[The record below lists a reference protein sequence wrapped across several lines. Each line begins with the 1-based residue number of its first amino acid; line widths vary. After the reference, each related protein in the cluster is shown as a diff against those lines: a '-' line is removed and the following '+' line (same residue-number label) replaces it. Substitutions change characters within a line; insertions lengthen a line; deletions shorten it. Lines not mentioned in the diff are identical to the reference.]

1 MNSDEL
7 NVVLKIVSNAPT
19 VDKTDNA
26 DDGGVTKKASYKI
39 AQEIDSKAEK
49 KSSENQLQD
58 ADISEKAS
66 KTKDDEDDKEKKV
79 EAEDK
84 EYTLAAFKSLFV
96 SNKELDDIFSDVGYK
111 NVFNLIDT
119 DKDGVITKKEV
130 EDLDLNLKSLADL
143 TTDDIEKLIENINSE
158 KNENDEEEIAPE
170 LLDKLK
176 EILGIDKDKEETD
189 AVTPITTEEI
199 PTYNSY
205 TPSTSIGSSGGTYY
219 SSPSYSTG
227 SGSSGNVTIKPE
239 VTMEE
244 LEEKRAEKQE
254 KVDKANDDYQAAVG
268 ETNENIVNAKED
280 LAQKE
285 EAYKEAVCHDDK
297 ISDELRGRMLK
308 NQEDIET
315 EEKEQTKYE
324 KKIAQQEEK
333 ITSLDSKI
341 TSLNSSLEQYKA
353 SLSALPSEKTEE
365 NKDNWDDIQ
374 ATRSELK
381 EKISSTEKSIKENEE
396 EKKSAEA
403 AKEFAEDTLKIVK
416 ENLEKLEDEREK
428 IEKEIEKVCSDATKE
443 ALKAFQEARVNV
455 ETVKSQ
461 EVSSAQEALNTA
473 NEELQEVEEEIN
485 ELQQKQIQMEYSM
498 TGDGQAVADFL
509 MDLVTDENG
518 NMVPINATQMQQAM
532 TAAGCRFDAGAWC
545 GDFVAYALQQVYGD
559 DVPGDYI
566 NTCSNTAY
574 VPTIREWG
582 ANKGLLTD
590 DSSQVEPGDIIVYGE
605 QHVGLVVSVNS
616 DGTVNTVE
624 GNTSNSNTGAY
635 SCDDGSEGWC
645 SYHSGVTGSYIL
657 LNKA

>member
-219 SSPSYSTG
+219 SSPSYSTS

-324 KKIAQQEEK
+324 KKIA
-333 ITSLDSKI
+333 
-341 TSLNSSLEQYKA
+341 
-353 SLSALPSEKTEE
+353 
-365 NKDNWDDIQ
+365 
-374 ATRSELK
+374 
-381 EKISSTEKSIKENEE
+381 
-396 EKKSAEA
+396 
-403 AKEFAEDTLKIVK
+403 
-416 ENLEKLEDEREK
+416 
-428 IEKEIEKVCSDATKE
+428 
-443 ALKAFQEARVNV
+443 
-455 ETVKSQ
+455 
-461 EVSSAQEALNTA
+461 
-473 NEELQEVEEEIN
+473 
-485 ELQQKQIQMEYSM
+485 
-498 TGDGQAVADFL
+498 
-509 MDLVTDENG
+509 
-518 NMVPINATQMQQAM
+518 
-532 TAAGCRFDAGAWC
+532 
-545 GDFVAYALQQVYGD
+545 
-559 DVPGDYI
+559 
-566 NTCSNTAY
+566 
-574 VPTIREWG
+574 
-582 ANKGLLTD
+582 
-590 DSSQVEPGDIIVYGE
+590 
-605 QHVGLVVSVNS
+605 
-616 DGTVNTVE
+616 
-624 GNTSNSNTGAY
+624 
-635 SCDDGSEGWC
+635 
-645 SYHSGVTGSYIL
+645 
-657 LNKA
+657 

>member
-1 MNSDEL
+1 MAWCFL
-7 NVVLKIVSNAPT
+7 N
-19 VDKTDNA
+19 DK
-26 DDGGVTKKASYKI
+26 
-39 AQEIDSKAEK
+39 
-49 KSSENQLQD
+49 
-58 ADISEKAS
+58 
-66 KTKDDEDDKEKKV
+66 
-79 EAEDK
+79 
-84 EYTLAAFKSLFV
+84 
-96 SNKELDDIFSDVGYK
+96 
-111 NVFNLIDT
+111 
-119 DKDGVITKKEV
+119 
-130 EDLDLNLKSLADL
+130 
-143 TTDDIEKLIENINSE
+143 
-158 KNENDEEEIAPE
+158 
-170 LLDKLK
+170 
-176 EILGIDKDKEETD
+176 
-189 AVTPITTEEI
+189 
-199 PTYNSY
+199 
-205 TPSTSIGSSGGTYY
+205 
-219 SSPSYSTG
+219 
-227 SGSSGNVTIKPE
+227 
-239 VTMEE
+239 
-244 LEEKRAEKQE
+244 
-254 KVDKANDDYQAAVG
+254 YQAAVG
-268 ETNENIVNAKED
+268 ETNENIVKAKED
-280 LAQKE
+280 LEQKE

-308 NQEDIET
+308 NQEDIKNK
-315 EEKEQTKYE
+315 EKEQAKYE
-324 KKIAQQEEK
+324 KKIAQKEEK
-333 ITSLDSKI
+333 INSLDSEI
-341 TSLNSSLEQYKA
+341 TSLNSNLEQYKD

-365 NKDNWDDIQ
+365 NKDNWDNIQ

-381 EKISSTEKSIKENEE
+381 EKISSTEDSIKEKKE
-396 EKKSAEA
+396 EKKSEESSKEIAEG
-403 AKEFAEDTLKIVK
+403 TLDIVK
-416 ENLEKLEDEREK
+416 ENLKKLEDEREK

-443 ALKAFQEARVNV
+443 ALKAVQEARENV
-455 ETVKSQ
+455 ETVKTQ
-461 EVSSAQEALNTA
+461 EVSSAQEDLKTA
-473 NEELQEVEEEIN
+473 NEELQEVEKEIN
-485 ELQQKQIQMEYSM
+485 ELQQKQIKMEYSM

-590 DSSQVEPGDIIVYGE
+590 DSSQVQPGDIIVYGE